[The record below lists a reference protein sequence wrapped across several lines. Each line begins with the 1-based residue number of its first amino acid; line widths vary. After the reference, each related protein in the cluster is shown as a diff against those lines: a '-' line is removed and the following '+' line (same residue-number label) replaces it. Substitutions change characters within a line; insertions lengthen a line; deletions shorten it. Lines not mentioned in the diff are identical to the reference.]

1 MKQTAVE
8 WLGNEI
14 DNELKVIDNL
24 YGKEI
29 IGRKIAFA
37 FVKRILIKAKEMEM
51 EQHGKTWDTALDK
64 YEVRAGNYMRAYED
78 FDEYYNETFK
88 NTEK

>member
-29 IGRKIAFA
+29 IGRKIGLA
-37 FVKRILIKAKEMEM
+37 FVKRILKQAKEMEK
-51 EQHGKTWDTALDK
+51 EQIMDAYNISWKLRDKPYATADK
-64 YEVRAGNYMRAYED
+64 
-78 FDEYYNETFK
+78 YYNE
-88 NTEK
+88 NYEQ

>member
-8 WLGNEI
+8 WLETQI

-37 FVKRILIKAKEMEM
+37 FVKRILIEAKEMEKGQLNDACYDGYYQEGM
-51 EQHGKTWDTALDK
+51 YDT
-64 YEVRAGNYMRAYED
+64 RAYYD
-78 FDEYYNETFK
+78 NKYKQQYKK
-88 NTEK
+88 NSQTN

>member
-24 YGKEI
+24 YGNEM

-37 FVKRILIKAKEMEM
+37 FVKRILIKAKEIE
-51 EQHGKTWDTALDK
+51 DK
-64 YEVRAGNYMRAYED
+64 QLNQAFQEGGVDAQSNYYHH
-78 FDEYYNETFK
+78 
-88 NTEK
+88 

>member
-1 MKQTAVE
+1 MKKTAVE
-8 WLGNEI
+8 FLETQI

-37 FVKRILIKAKEMEM
+37 FVKRILIEAKEREK
-51 EQHGKTWDTALDK
+51 EQMIETWHNG
-64 YEVRAGNYMRAYED
+64 YNNQSPMI
-78 FDEYYNETFK
+78 DEENCGQHYYNETFNK
-88 NTEK
+88 KA

>member
-1 MKQTAVE
+1 MHNMKQTAVE
-8 WLGNEI
+8 WLVNEI

-37 FVKRILIKAKEMEM
+37 FVKRILIKAKEIE
-51 EQHGKTWDTALDK
+51 DK
-64 YEVRAGNYMRAYED
+64 QLNQAFQEGGVDAQSNYYHH
-78 FDEYYNETFK
+78 
-88 NTEK
+88 

>member
-1 MKQTAVE
+1 MKQTATE
-8 WLGNEI
+8 FLETKI

-37 FVKRILIKAKEMEM
+37 FVKRILIEAKEIEN
-51 EQHGKTWDTALDK
+51 EQLNQAFQEGGVDAQS
-64 YEVRAGNYMRAYED
+64 NYYHH
-78 FDEYYNETFK
+78 
-88 NTEK
+88 